1 MRIEDYALL
10 GNFVSAALVSR
21 EGSIDWMCF
30 PRFDSPACFAA
41 LLGTE
46 DNGRWMIR
54 PREFTSV
61 RRAYREGTLILE
73 TDYETPQGSVR
84 VIDAMIP
91 YQSTPTIIRMV
102 EGLSGNVPMKMEL
115 VIRFDY
121 GSIVPWVTRDS
132 FGGLKAIAGPDTV
145 RLRTTVDMF
154 GEDLRTYASF
164 SVEAGQ
170 TVPFV
175 MTWSPSHADSP
186 REVEEPSE
194 VVDRAADFWREWIG
208 HCTYSGQ
215 WKDAVHRSLITLKAL
230 TFAQTGGMVAAVTTS
245 LPEHLGGIRNWD
257 YRYCWIRDS
266 TFTLFALLTAG
277 YREEARLWEEWLLRA
292 VAGTPA
298 QVNIMY
304 GLRGERRLTE
314 IELPW
319 LSGYEHSKP
328 VRIGNAA
335 YSQIQMDVFG
345 ELLSSFHLGR
355 ITGLQAMKSWRVE
368 SRLTEFIAE
377 NWENPDNGIWE
388 VRGPRQ
394 HFTHSKV
401 MAWVALDRAIQAVEK
416 FGEEGPVEEWKRL
429 ARRIHA
435 EVCEQGFDRDLGSF
449 VQAYGSKNLD
459 ASLLMLA
466 MVGFL
471 PASDPRIVGTVA
483 AVQKE
488 LTRDGF
494 VHRYLAEK
502 TDDGLTG
509 GEGAFLACSF
519 WLADN
524 LFLQGRRAEAVE
536 IFERVLAIR
545 NDVGL
550 LAEEYDPGLG
560 RMLGNFPQAFSHV
573 SLVNTAFNLSETD
586 QGWAEMGVQ
595 AEAGER

>member
-1 MRIEDYALL
+1 MRIEEYALL
-10 GNFVSAALVSR
+10 GNFLSAALVSR
-21 EGSIDWMCF
+21 DGSIDWLCF

-46 DNGRWMIR
+46 DNGRWLVR

-61 RRAYREGTLILE
+61 KRRYREGTLILE
-73 TDYETPQGSVR
+73 TEYETAEGTVR
-84 VIDAMIP
+84 VTDAMIP
-91 YQSTPTIIRMV
+91 YQPTPTLIRIV
-102 EGLSGNVPMKMEL
+102 EGLTGNVPMSMEL

-121 GSIVPWVTRDS
+121 GSIVPWVTRDV

-145 RLRTTVDMF
+145 RLKTTADMF
-154 GEDLRTYASF
+154 GEDLKTYANF
-164 SVEAGQ
+164 TVGPGEA
-170 TVPFV
+170 VPFV

-186 REVEEPSE
+186 REVEDPME
-194 VVDRAADFWREWIG
+194 VVDRTADFWLQWIG
-208 HCTYSGQ
+208 HCTYTGP

-277 YREEARLWEEWLLRA
+277 YREEARHWQEWLLRA
-292 VAGTPA
+292 VAGTPS

-319 LSGYEHSKP
+319 LNGYEDSRP

-335 YSQIQMDVFG
+335 YSQVQMDVFG

-355 ITGLQAMKSWRVE
+355 SSGLQPMKSWRVE
-368 SRLTEFIAE
+368 SRLVDFIAQ
-377 NWENPDNGIWE
+377 NWQQPDNGIWE

-401 MAWVALDRAIQAVEK
+401 MAWVALNRAIQAVEK
-416 FGEEGPVEEWKRL
+416 FGQEGPVEQWKKL
-429 ARRIHA
+429 ARQIHA
-435 EVCEQGFDRDLGSF
+435 EVCKRGFDRKLGSF
-449 VQAYGSKNLD
+449 VQAYGSETVD

-471 PASDPRIVGTVA
+471 PASDPRIIGTVA
-483 AVQKE
+483 AVQRE

-494 VHRYLAEK
+494 VYRYLVDK

-524 LFLQGRRAEAVE
+524 LFLQERRAEAEE
-536 IFERVLAIR
+536 IFERVLAVR

-560 RMLGNFPQAFSHV
+560 RLLGNFPQAFSHV
-573 SLVNTAFNLSETD
+573 SLVNTAFNLSESD
-586 QGWAEMGVQ
+586 AGWTELGL
-595 AEAGER
+595 EPEEH